1 MEVVELSILN
11 AARAADFEIQHLVG
25 MGQNGMV
32 VAATCSCRG
41 LPNPGKL
48 YAVKLLFNF
57 THEYSSVLRNTYE
70 NEWLVLSRLLPHEN
84 IVRFA
89 TAGTILPIYPAIYS
103 YFVVVT
109 MVTFFSSLI
118 IKTHGG
124 SRNSLVS

>member
-11 AARAADFEIQHLVG
+11 AAQAADFEIQHLVG

-32 VAATCSCRG
+32 VAASCSCRG

-84 IVRFA
+84 IVRC
-89 TAGTILPIYPAIYS
+89 TPVGTILPIYPAIYS
-103 YFVVVT
+103 CFVVIT
-109 MVTFFSSLI
+109 MVIGFSFLI
-118 IKTHGG
+118 AKTHEG
-124 SRNSLVS
+124 SMNSLVS

>member
-11 AARAADFEIQHLVG
+11 AAQAADFEIQHLVG

-32 VAATCSCRG
+32 VAASCSCRG

-84 IVRFA
+84 IVRC
-89 TAGTILPIYPAIYS
+89 TPVGTILPIYPAIYS
-103 YFVVVT
+103 YFVVVI
-109 MVTFFSSLI
+109 MVIDFSFLFA
-118 IKTHGG
+118 KTHEG
-124 SRNSLVS
+124 SMNSLVS

>member
-1 MEVVELSILN
+1 MEVVELNILN
-11 AARAADFEIQHLVG
+11 AAQAADFEIQHLVG

-32 VAATCSCRG
+32 VAACCSCRG

-84 IVRFA
+84 IVRCTPRGNNIDCLSRHLLLIYFIA
-89 TAGTILPIYPAIYS
+89 ITTIR
-103 YFVVVT
+103 F
-109 MVTFFSSLI
+109 FFS
-118 IKTHGG
+118 
-124 SRNSLVS
+124 RY